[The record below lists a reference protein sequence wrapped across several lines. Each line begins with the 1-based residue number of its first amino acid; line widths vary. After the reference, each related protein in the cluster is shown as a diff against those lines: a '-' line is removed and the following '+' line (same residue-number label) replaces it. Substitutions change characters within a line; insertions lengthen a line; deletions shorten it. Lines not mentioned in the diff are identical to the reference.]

1 MKKIAVFVLLL
12 ICTLLVWRSYFQ
24 MNATKAQNGS
34 LDKKVE
40 SSTMLPLLKDG
51 DMVFQSSI
59 SPQCKAIQ
67 LATGSPYSHCGLIFH
82 KDGKPYVL
90 EAIQPVT
97 VTGLTDWIA
106 RGKNKHYVIKR
117 LKEADKVLSAGVLAK
132 MKQIGEGFLGKNYDG
147 TFEWSDNRIYCSELI
162 WKIYQRGAGIEVGK
176 LEKLKDFDLNSAE
189 VKSKLKERYGNQI
202 PLEETVISPVSIFNS
217 ELLTTVASN

>member
-1 MKKIAVFVLLL
+1 MKKIALFALLL
-12 ICTLLVWRSYFQ
+12 ICTLLIGRSYFHI
-24 MNATKAQNGS
+24 NATKAQNGS
-34 LDKKVE
+34 LDKKVK
-40 SSTMLPLLKDG
+40 SSAMLPQLKDG
-51 DMVFQSSI
+51 DMIFQSSV
-59 SPQCKAIQ
+59 SPQCKAVQ

-82 KDGKPYVL
+82 EDGKPYVL
-90 EAIQPVT
+90 EAVQPVT
-97 VTGLTDWIA
+97 VTSLTDWIA

-117 LKEADKVLSAGVLAK
+117 LKEADKVLSEEVLAK
-132 MKQIGEGFLGKNYDG
+132 MKGIGEGFLGKNYDA

-176 LEKLKDFDLNSAE
+176 LEKLKNFDLSSAE

-202 PLEETVISPVSIFNS
+202 PLEETVISPASIFNS

>member
-1 MKKIAVFVLLL
+1 MKKIAVFILIIISTLL
-12 ICTLLVWRSYFQ
+12 IGRSYFQ
-24 MNATKAQNGS
+24 INATKAQNGS
-34 LDKKVE
+34 LDKKVR
-40 SSTMLPLLKDG
+40 SSAMLPLLKDG
-51 DMVFQSSI
+51 DMIFQSSI
-59 SPQCKAIQ
+59 SPQCKAVQ

-82 KDGKPYVL
+82 EDGKPYVL
-90 EAIQPVT
+90 EAVQPVT
-97 VTGLTDWIA
+97 VTSLTDWIT

-117 LKEADKVLSAGVLAK
+117 LKEADKVLSAEILAK
-132 MKQIGEGFLGKNYDG
+132 MKGIGEGFLGKNYDA

-176 LEKLKDFDLNSAE
+176 LEKLKDFDLSSAE

-202 PLEETVISPVSIFNS
+202 PLEETVISPASIFNS

>member
-1 MKKIAVFVLLL
+1 MKKIAVFVLII
-12 ICTLLVWRSYFQ
+12 ICTLMIGRSYLQ
-24 MNATKAQNGS
+24 MNTTKAQSGA
-34 LDKKVE
+34 LDKKVK
-40 SSTMLPLLKDG
+40 SSAMLPQLKDG
-51 DMVFQSSI
+51 DMIFQSSI

-117 LKEADKVLSAGVLAK
+117 LREANKVLSADVLTK
-132 MKQIGEGFLGKNYDG
+132 MKGIGAEFLGRNYDA

-176 LEKLKDFDLNSAE
+176 LEKLKDFDLSSAE
-189 VKSKLKERYGNQI
+189 VKSKLKERYGNRI

-217 ELLTTVASN
+217 ELLITVANN

>member
-1 MKKIAVFVLLL
+1 MKKIAVFVLLI
-12 ICTLLVWRSYFQ
+12 ICTLLIGRFYFQ
-24 MNATKAQNGS
+24 INAPKAQNGS
-34 LDKKVE
+34 LDKKVK

-51 DMVFQSSI
+51 DMIFQSSI
-59 SPQCKAIQ
+59 SPQCKAVQ

-82 KDGKPYVL
+82 EDGKPYVL

-117 LKEADKVLSAGVLAK
+117 LKEADKVLSAEVLAK
-132 MKQIGEGFLGKNYDG
+132 MKRIGEGFLDKNYDA

-176 LEKLKDFDLNSAE
+176 LEKLKDFDLSSTE

-202 PLEETVISPVSIFNS
+202 PLEETVISPASIFNS
-217 ELLTTVASN
+217 ELLTTIASN

>member
-1 MKKIAVFVLLL
+1 MKKIAVFVLII
-12 ICTLLVWRSYFQ
+12 ICTLLIGRSYFQ
-24 MNATKAQNGS
+24 INATKAQNGS
-34 LDKKVE
+34 LDKKVN
-40 SSTMLPLLKDG
+40 SSTMLPQLKDG
-51 DMVFQSSI
+51 DMIFQSSV
-59 SPQCKAIQ
+59 SPQCKAVQ

-82 KDGKPYVL
+82 EDGKPYVL
-90 EAIQPVT
+90 EAVQPVT
-97 VTGLTDWIA
+97 VTSLTDWIA

-117 LKEADKVLSAGVLAK
+117 LKEADKVLSKEVLAK
-132 MKQIGEGFLGKNYDG
+132 MKGIGEGFLGKNYDA

-176 LEKLKDFDLNSAE
+176 LEKLKDFDLSSAE

-202 PLEETVISPVSIFNS
+202 PLEETVISPASIFNS

>member
-1 MKKIAVFVLLL
+1 MKKIAVFILII
-12 ICTLLVWRSYFQ
+12 ICTLLIGRSYFHI
-24 MNATKAQNGS
+24 NATKAQNGS
-34 LDKKVE
+34 LDKKVN
-40 SSTMLPLLKDG
+40 SSAMLPQLKDG
-51 DMVFQSSI
+51 DMIFQSSV
-59 SPQCKAIQ
+59 SPQCKAVQ

-82 KDGKPYVL
+82 EDGKPYVL
-90 EAIQPVT
+90 EAVQPVT
-97 VTGLTDWIA
+97 VTSLTDWIA

-117 LKEADKVLSAGVLAK
+117 LKEADKVLSKEVLAK
-132 MKQIGEGFLGKNYDG
+132 MKGIGEGFLGKNYDA

-176 LEKLKDFDLNSAE
+176 LEKLKDFDLSSAE

-202 PLEETVISPVSIFNS
+202 PLEETVISPASIFNS

>member
-217 ELLTTVASN
+217 ELLTTVVSN